1 MRLLIVSLV
10 LAGSCAG
17 AAVIGTSSPPPSLSA
32 ARLESAPAEQR
43 SRWTAYLAR
52 SEAQMRAD
60 RAALAA
66 ELPSGAPRPPQPP
79 EGKGAATM
87 PLNRDAGWYASP
99 AARHVADVI
108 VSFQT
113 PAGGWSKN
121 EPRDGA
127 LRLPGQYYAAADL
140 SRFPSPGDFDAPR
153 DVHWNYVGTIDND
166 ATTTELRF
174 LARVAAQFPGAE
186 GDRYRA
192 SFLRGVEYL
201 LAAQFPNGGWPQV
214 WPLQGGYHDA
224 ITFNDD
230 AFVHAAEMLATVA
243 RGEGDYAFVPAAV
256 RNRAAE
262 AETRAIDCILRTQ
275 IVVNGRRTVWGQQ
288 HDPLTLQPVAARNFE
303 PAAFS
308 STESANLLLFL
319 MRIPRPSPAI
329 VAAVKDGVAWLRGA
343 AIHDRAWTSTA
354 DGHRLVAAP
363 GAPPL
368 WARFYDIQTGRP
380 IFGDRDKTI
389 HDNVEDLTSERR
401 NGYAWYNGAPQ
412 KAIDAFAKWQSH
424 G

>member
-1 MRLLIVSLV
+1 MRRLILSLV
-10 LAGSCAG
+10 LAGSCAE
-17 AAVIGTSSPPPSLSA
+17 AAVVGTSSPPPSLSA
-32 ARLESAPAEQR
+32 ARLESVPAEQR
-43 SRWTAYLAR
+43 SRWSAYLAR

-66 ELPSGAPRPPQPP
+66 ELPAGAPRPPQPP

-127 LRLPGQYYAAADL
+127 VRLPGQNYAANDL
-140 SRFPSPGDFDAPR
+140 SRFPSPGDFDAPH

-186 GDRYRA
+186 GDLYRA

-224 ITFNDD
+224 ITFND
-230 AFVHAAEMLATVA
+230 ML
-243 RGEGDYAFVPAAV
+243 
-256 RNRAAE
+256 
-262 AETRAIDCILRTQ
+262 I
-275 IVVNGRRTVWGQQ
+275 
-288 HDPLTLQPVAARNFE
+288 
-303 PAAFS
+303 S
-308 STESANLLLFL
+308 
-319 MRIPRPSPAI
+319 
-329 VAAVKDGVAWLRGA
+329 KGVAGVPGTPGEFMWSGA
-343 AIHDRAWTSTA
+343 QGTMFWVDPKEEMVVVFLANTPGPVRRHYRELVKTLVEQAIA
-354 DGHRLVAAP
+354 D
-363 GAPPL
+363 
-368 WARFYDIQTGRP
+368 
-380 IFGDRDKTI
+380 
-389 HDNVEDLTSERR
+389 
-401 NGYAWYNGAPQ
+401 
-412 KAIDAFAKWQSH
+412 
-424 G
+424 

>member
-1 MRLLIVSLV
+1 MRLLILSLI

-17 AAVIGTSSPPPSLSA
+17 AAVVGTSSPPPSLSA
-32 ARLESAPAEQR
+32 ARLDSAPAELR
-43 SRWTAYLAR
+43 GRWTAYLAR
-52 SEAQMRAD
+52 SEAQMHAD

-66 ELPSGAPRPPQPP
+66 EQPAGAPRPPQPP

-87 PLNRDAGWYASP
+87 PLNRDAAWYASP

-127 LRLPGQYYAAADL
+127 VRLPGQNYAANDL
-140 SRFPSPGDFDAPR
+140 SRFPSPGDFDAPH
-153 DVHWNYVGTIDND
+153 DVRWNYVGTIDND

-174 LARVAAQFPGAE
+174 LARVAAQLPGAE

-192 SFLRGVEYL
+192 SFMSGVGYL

-230 AFVHAAEMLATVA
+230 AFVHAAEMVGTIA
-243 RGEGDYAFVPAAV
+243 RGAGDYGFVPAAL
-256 RNRAAE
+256 RARAAAAE
-262 AETRAIDCILRTQ
+262 ARAIDCILKTQ
-275 IVVNGRRTVWGQQ
+275 IVVDGRRAIWGQQ
-288 HDPLTLQPVAARNFE
+288 HDALTLKPVAARNFE

-319 MRIPRPSPAI
+319 MAQPHPSPAI
-329 VAAVKDGVAWLRGA
+329 VAAVKDGVAWLGKA
-343 AIHDRAWTSTA
+343 ALHDRAWINGA
-354 DGHRLVAAP
+354 DGHRLIDAP
-363 GAPPL
+363 GARPL
-368 WARFYDIQTGRP
+368 WARYYDIATGRP

-389 HDNVEDLTSERR
+389 HDNVDDLTSERR
-401 NGYAWYNGAPQ
+401 NGYAWYNGAPE
-412 KAIDAFAKWQSH
+412 KAIDAFAKWRPQR
-424 G
+424 